1 NFTARVL
8 PAIFGVILI
17 GFAWPL
23 SRWIGRRAAIV
34 YALLVLLSPHLNY
47 FSRFIRE
54 DLYSLVF
61 TLATIL
67 AFRMFLETDKARWLT
82 LSAVAFALAGVTKE
96 NAYMTGVLFVI
107 FGIWLL
113 AERILSRQPPTR
125 APSEVDGSVREWT
138 LARWQPFVTAGIVFL
153 VIWVTM
159 YTAFFRY
166 PEDCLSFQ
174 NFMAIRKAVQYWI
187 GQHSIAR
194 IPGPWYYYFPQL
206 TYYETAICLAALLIL
221 MRAEVRRDP
230 FVRSVGVAMVALA
243 IYAETQVLLSKSPTA
258 ALRLLPS
265 LFLAVGLLRSLLL
278 LRRPP
283 PETRPEPFL
292 RFLIFWALASL
303 AIYGWAREKVP
314 WLTVH
319 PLLPITI
326 LAAIAFT
333 DIWSRRPARNAQLAI
348 ATVLILLAINSY
360 GMYLACFRYGAY
372 DLEREPRHGEYL
384 AYVQT
389 TEDLVRA
396 IGLAS
401 RERAK

>member
-1 NFTARVL
+1 
-8 PAIFGVILI
+8 
-17 GFAWPL
+17 
-23 SRWIGRRAAIV
+23 
-34 YALLVLLSPHLNY
+34 
-47 FSRFIRE
+47 
-54 DLYSLVF
+54 
-61 TLATIL
+61 
-67 AFRMFLETDKARWLT
+67 
-82 LSAVAFALAGVTKE
+82 
-96 NAYMTGVLFVI
+96 
-107 FGIWLL
+107 
-113 AERILSRQPPTR
+113 
-125 APSEVDGSVREWT
+125 
-138 LARWQPFVTAGIVFL
+138 
-153 VIWVTM
+153 
-159 YTAFFRY
+159 
-166 PEDCLSFQ
+166 
-174 NFMAIRKAVQYWI
+174 
-187 GQHSIAR
+187 
-194 IPGPWYYYFPQL
+194 WYYYFPQL

-278 LRRPP
+278 LLRPA
-283 PETRPEPFL
+283 PEPRPEPFL

-401 RERAK
+401 RERAKVAPGQSIITVTGEATWPLTWYLRDLPTTWVPSLETASTPLIVADWNAEGGLE